1 MKESKKLK
9 MNVKAITKKI
19 LKSGLLITL
28 FLLLFS
34 TVAFAGPQGG
44 LTGGEDD
51 KIMLIVK
58 TIASYAWKFGLIMIF
73 YGALQVGIAFKDD
86 EPDKKAKG
94 IKWCIAGSIVT
105 AVAMGFDKFVT
116 F

>member
-1 MKESKKLK
+1 MYKNYKKMDKPL
-9 MNVKAITKKI
+9 
-19 LKSGLLITL
+19 L
-28 FLLLFS
+28 FL
-34 TVAFAGPQGG
+34 
-44 LTGGEDD
+44 
-51 KIMLIVK
+51 
-58 TIASYAWKFGLIMIF
+58 TIIFCIFGLIMIF